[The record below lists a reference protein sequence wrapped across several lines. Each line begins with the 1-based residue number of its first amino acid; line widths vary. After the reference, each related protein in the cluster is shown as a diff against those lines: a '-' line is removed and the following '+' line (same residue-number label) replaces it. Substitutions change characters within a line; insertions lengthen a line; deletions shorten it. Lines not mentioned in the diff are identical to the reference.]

1 MAADVLIRVSEPGD
15 AAILCANL
23 RPADRDECDAYG
35 HADLG
40 ASLEANIR
48 RSVLCWTGLVDGRL
62 AAVIGVTPLNLLAG
76 VGSPWML
83 GTPVL
88 DRHHR
93 ILVRRTPDY
102 IASML
107 QVFPHLV
114 NFVHARNLTSVR
126 WLARLGFTVHPP
138 VPYGPCGELFHP
150 FEMRA

>member
-1 MAADVLIRVSEPGD
+1 VADVLIRPSEPGD
-15 AAILCANL
+15 AVQLHANL
-23 RPADRDECDAYG
+23 RPADRAECDAYG
-35 HADLG
+35 HDDLA
-40 ASLEANIR
+40 ASLESNIR
-48 RSVLCWTGLVDGRL
+48 RSVLCWTGLVDGEL
-62 AAVIGVTPLNLLAG
+62 AAVIGVTPINLLAG

-88 DRHHR
+88 DRHQR
-93 ILVRRTPDY
+93 VLIRRTPDY

-126 WLARLGFTVHPP
+126 WLARLGFAVYPP
-138 VPYGPCGELFHP
+138 VPYGPRGELFHP